1 MKRKKSTKVT
11 NDGMSIKGF
20 FRMTIEE
27 GGRIVGDTG
36 YFPNQVGN
44 VGIEQYAAYGI
55 GASAGS
61 KQLAYFAL
69 GSGGS
74 MATDGTTIPSEV
86 LQASK
91 RASISAKSFS
101 SRTVSNGS
109 ASLYLYG
116 QFASADSFV
125 NNSYN
130 ISNIGIGNSIS
141 GGTLFCVQT
150 YNSSQVSTNQ
160 NVNVTYQIQIG

>member
-1 MKRKKSTKVT
+1 MAKKSTKSSFRV
-11 NDGMSIKGF
+11 KGF
-20 FRMTIEE
+20 FRLAIEE
-27 GGRIVGDTG
+27 NGKVIADTG
-36 YFPNQVGN
+36 YFPNIVGN
-44 VGIEQYAAYGI
+44 VGLEQYAAYSICG
-55 GASAGS
+55 SAGS
-61 KQLAYFAL
+61 KSLAYFAL

-101 SRTVSNGS
+101 ARTTSNGS
-109 ASLYLYG
+109 CSLYLYG
-116 QFASADSFV
+116 QFASSDSFV
-125 NNSYN
+125 NASYSL
-130 ISNIGIGNSIS
+130 SNIGIGNSIS

-150 YNSSQVSTNQ
+150 YNTQAVSTNQ